1 MNRYKT
7 LLLAGLLSGMFAC
20 KDDNLFM
27 GDNSVDGGE
36 RPNTGGSAGMPG
48 LGGSAGLSGHGG
60 SAAGG
65 TTTSS
70 GGVGGDTGTFS
81 SCGNGKLE
89 LLEQCDDGNTVS
101 GDGCNRICQVEDHWE
116 CPSPGQ
122 PCVDLARCGDGTL
135 TSDETCDDGNTVAGD
150 GCAADCQSIEP
161 GWICRVP
168 GKPCTPLCGDGVVR
182 GNETCDDGNRS
193 SGDGCSS
200 TCRLEPGATC
210 PAPGQPC
217 KVSICG
223 NGVVEPG
230 ERCDLG
236 SKNGLFYGDGK
247 GCSRS
252 CTKEPTCQ
260 DSVGKTQPCTTTCGD
275 GNVDPG
281 EDCDDGNASDGDGC
295 SSTCKIESGFSC
307 STLAAQPTSTC
318 QSGVGQCLELPILY
332 RDFQPENVASG
343 GHPDFFFLGSKADNA
358 TSPTTICVP
367 NSAGPAH
374 GNDAT
379 ARCWGIVAPTLSYGK
394 PQPGTTTTCACQF
407 SDWNIANSSRIP
419 GGYTQAGND
428 SPLSDGKGG
437 FVGNSPG
444 TTVSVTGH
452 AGISA
457 GTLLAFTA
465 STPAGPIWKGTVP
478 AYKDANSFK
487 QWFNDDPTVNKTF
500 ASVLEMPAI
509 ASNLYQF
516 ASTSHLAQGG
526 FFPLDSLNSGQ
537 ATLCNLTPY
546 WNHWD
551 GTPIWSTCQGDQ
563 YFFPPRVGPGDCAGD
578 ASSALGC
585 WVSNV
590 AGVKHDAYFTD
601 EARHYFVYDGTAGFS
616 LGFFGDDDLF
626 IFINGVL
633 VLDLGG
639 VHQPLPGRLTISGD
653 PGDASVT
660 EGGCLD
666 AAGNITGDSAGSNA
680 CSATSASAPV
690 AATPDDFRVR
700 TVKLGL
706 VTGKVYEIAIFGAD
720 RHPPE
725 SNFQLTL
732 SGSPTRRSVC
742 MPRCGDGVVA
752 TGEECDCGDGSG
764 VPPARCM
771 GPNNDTTYGGCT
783 TQCKLGPFCGD
794 GEVSGP
800 EECDLGDQN
809 GTIVGPNGCT
819 LGCTKPHFCGDGIV
833 DASLGEECDLGNSNG
848 LPGQMCT
855 SLCKWFGLN

>member
-36 RPNTGGSAGMPG
+36 WPNTGGSAGMPG

-81 SCGNGKLE
+81 SCGDGKLE

-101 GDGCNRICQVEDHWE
+101 GDGCNRICQVETNWE

-122 PCVDLARCGDGTL
+122 PCVYLARCGNGLL
-135 TSDETCDDGNTVAGD
+135 TSDETCDDGNTVSGD

-161 GWICRVP
+161 GWTCRVP

-343 GHPDFFFLGSKADNA
+343 GHPDFFSWAARRTTPRRPRPSVFLTRPALPTA
-358 TSPTTICVP
+358 TTRLRAAGASWPRPCRMENPSPAP
-367 NSAGPAH
+367 PPPA
-374 GNDAT
+374 
-379 ARCWGIVAPTLSYGK
+379 L
-394 PQPGTTTTCACQF
+394 
-407 SDWNIANSSRIP
+407 
-419 GGYTQAGND
+419 
-428 SPLSDGKGG
+428 
-437 FVGNSPG
+437 
-444 TTVSVTGH
+444 
-452 AGISA
+452 
-457 GTLLAFTA
+457 
-465 STPAGPIWKGTVP
+465 
-478 AYKDANSFK
+478 
-487 QWFNDDPTVNKTF
+487 
-500 ASVLEMPAI
+500 
-509 ASNLYQF
+509 
-516 ASTSHLAQGG
+516 
-526 FFPLDSLNSGQ
+526 
-537 ATLCNLTPY
+537 
-546 WNHWD
+546 
-551 GTPIWSTCQGDQ
+551 
-563 YFFPPRVGPGDCAGD
+563 
-578 ASSALGC
+578 ASSAIGT
-585 WVSNV
+585 SPIRV
-590 AGVKHDAYFTD
+590 ASPGLH
-601 EARHYFVYDGTAGFS
+601 
-616 LGFFGDDDLF
+616 
-626 IFINGVL
+626 
-633 VLDLGG
+633 
-639 VHQPLPGRLTISGD
+639 PGR
-653 PGDASVT
+653 
-660 EGGCLD
+660 
-666 AAGNITGDSAGSNA
+666 
-680 CSATSASAPV
+680 
-690 AATPDDFRVR
+690 
-700 TVKLGL
+700 
-706 VTGKVYEIAIFGAD
+706 
-720 RHPPE
+720 
-725 SNFQLTL
+725 Q
-732 SGSPTRRSVC
+732 
-742 MPRCGDGVVA
+742 
-752 TGEECDCGDGSG
+752 
-764 VPPARCM
+764 
-771 GPNNDTTYGGCT
+771 
-783 TQCKLGPFCGD
+783 
-794 GEVSGP
+794 
-800 EECDLGDQN
+800 
-809 GTIVGPNGCT
+809 
-819 LGCTKPHFCGDGIV
+819 
-833 DASLGEECDLGNSNG
+833 
-848 LPGQMCT
+848 
-855 SLCKWFGLN
+855 

>member
-1 MNRYKT
+1 MNQYKT
-7 LLLAGLLSGMFAC
+7 LWLAGLLIGMFAC
-20 KDDNLFM
+20 KDDSLFM

-36 RPNTGGSAGMPG
+36 QPNTGGSTGMPG

-65 TTTSS
+65 SMVATGGAGGGATTLM
-70 GGVGGDTGTFS
+70 
-81 SCGNGKLE
+81 SCGNGQIDP
-89 LLEQCDDGNTVS
+89 LEQCDDGNNVS
-101 GDGCNRICQVEDHWE
+101 GDGCNRICQVEANWA

-122 PCVDLARCGDGTL
+122 PCVYLASCGNGML
-135 TSDETCDDGNTVAGD
+135 TADETCDDGNTVAGD

-161 GWICRVP
+161 GWTCRVP
-168 GKPCTPLCGDGVVR
+168 GMPCTPLCGDGVVL
-182 GNETCDDGNRS
+182 GSETCDDGNRS

-217 KVSICG
+217 KKSICG
-223 NGVVEPG
+223 NGIVEMG
-230 ERCDLG
+230 ELCDLG
-236 SKNGLFYGDGK
+236 AKNGMFYGDGK
-247 GCSRS
+247 GCSAS

-260 DSVGKTQPCTTTCGD
+260 DSAGKTQACTATCGD
-275 GNVDPG
+275 GNVDAG
-281 EDCDDGNASDGDGC
+281 EDCDDGNALDGDGC
-295 SSTCKIESGFSC
+295 SSTCKLEVGFTC
-307 STLAAQPTSTC
+307 TILAVQPTSTC

-343 GHPDFFFLGSKADNA
+343 GHPDFFFLGSKTDSS
-358 TSPTTICVP
+358 TSSTTICVP

-374 GNDAT
+374 GSDST
-379 ARCWGIVAPTLSYGK
+379 ARCWGIVAPDLSYGK
-394 PQPGTTTTCACQF
+394 PQPGSTTTCACQF

-437 FVGNSPG
+437 YLGNSAG
-444 TTVSVTGH
+444 TSVSVVGH
-452 AGISA
+452 AGLSS
-457 GTLLAFTA
+457 GTLIAFTA
-465 STPAGPIWKGTVP
+465 TTPGGPIWKGTVP

-487 QWFNDDPTVNKTF
+487 QWFNDDPTVNTTF
-500 ASVLEMPAI
+500 ASVLELPSI
-509 ASNLYQF
+509 GSNLYQY

-526 FFPLDSLNSGQ
+526 FFPLDGLNPSQ
-537 ATLCNLTPY
+537 ATLCNLAPY
-546 WNHWD
+546 WNHAD

-563 YFFPPRVGPGDCAGD
+563 YFFPPRLGPGDCAGGT
-578 ASSALGC
+578 SSALGC

-590 AGVKHDAYFTD
+590 AGVKHDSYFTD
-601 EARHYFVYDGTAGFS
+601 EARHHFVYDGAAGFS
-616 LGFFGDDDLF
+616 LSFFGDDDLF

-639 VHQPLPGRLTISGD
+639 VHQQLPGKITISGS
-653 PGDASVT
+653 PGDAQVT

-666 AAGNITGDSAGSNA
+666 AAGNITGVSVGSNA
-680 CSATSASAPV
+680 CSATSASAPA

-706 VTGKVYEIAIFGAD
+706 LTGKVYEIAIFGAD

-732 SGSPTRRSVC
+732 SGSPTHRSAC
-742 MPRCGDGVVA
+742 LPRCGDGVA
-752 TGEECDCGDGSG
+752 AAGEECDCGDGS
-764 VPPARCM
+764 VALPAGCV

-783 TQCKLGPFCGD
+783 TQCRLGPFCGD
-794 GEVSGP
+794 GVVSGS
-800 EECDLGDQN
+800 EECDQGDMN
-809 GTIVGPNGCT
+809 GTSVGLDGCT

-833 DASLGEECDLGNSNG
+833 DSSLGEECDLGSRNG
-848 LPGQMCT
+848 MPQSICT
-855 SLCKWFGLN
+855 STCKILLP